1 MTLLDTTPIQS
12 VKARKKWHVVTLVI
26 LAVFVIAAL
35 VMADALWIEPY
46 RIEVTHYDLQGI
58 VKTPIKIAH
67 LSDFHTTGVGRREK
81 DVFRILDEEKPDII
95 LITGDSL
102 SDWDPSYTHVEEVY
116 EGMHAPLGV
125 WFVRGNFENWKPV
138 PHERAFYAGAGVH
151 LLMNSGAL
159 ARPDL
164 WLGGVDD
171 PFTGHPN
178 VDAALAGAPPDAFK
192 ILMFHAP
199 AYFDEVAGK
208 VNLCLAGHTHGGQV
222 RVPFMQPLWMPKGCW
237 PYVSGWYESHGTK
250 MYVTRGVGMSMLPI
264 RFDCRPEVT
273 FLTIH
278 PETKQN

>member
-12 VKARKKWHVVTLVI
+12 VKAGRKGHVARTAILALI
-26 LAVFVIAAL
+26 CLAVFVI
-35 VMADALWIEPY
+35 ADALWIEPY
-46 RIEVTHYDLQGI
+46 RIEVTHYDLLGSVQ
-58 VKTPIKIAH
+58 TPIRIAH
-67 LSDFHTTGVGRREK
+67 LSDFHTTGIGRRET
-81 DVFRILDEEKPDII
+81 DVFRILDEEQPDMI

-102 SDWDPSYTHVEEVY
+102 SDWNPSYTHVQEVY
-116 EGMHAPLGV
+116 ERLHAPLGV

-159 ARPDL
+159 ARPDI

-178 VDAALAGAPPDAFK
+178 VDAALAGAPPGAFK

-199 AYFDEVAGK
+199 AYLDDVAGK

-237 PYVSGWYESHGTK
+237 PYVSGWYESSGTK
-250 MYVTRGVGMSMLPI
+250 MYVSRGVGMSMLPI

-278 PETKQN
+278 PETKLN